1 MSDDIEQK
9 NVGRNGGRQLN
20 EQHAPQNQET
30 EDDFRL
36 GIGSDL
42 KPLNG
47 EPVPP
52 EGLGKD
58 GL

>member
-1 MSDDIEQK
+1 MDDKDQVKGQK
-9 NVGRNGGRQLN
+9 GGYRQIN

-30 EDDFRL
+30 EADFMP

-52 EGLGKD
+52 EGFGKE
-58 GL
+58 